1 MQSWTYPAT
10 FERLDGE
17 IVVRFPDVPEAL
29 TGAEDEAEARE
40 LAADALAV
48 ALDHYL
54 DTGRDLPVP
63 RQAVAGEVA
72 IALAPDVAARAML
85 LRAMKEQHVN
95 KVALAARMGRDEK
108 VARRI
113 VAGKGVSLDLTLA
126 ALKAVGLRPSLAV

>member
-1 MQSWTYPAT
+1 MQAWTYPAT

-17 IVVRFPDVPEAL
+17 IVVRFAEVPEAL
-29 TGAEDEAEARE
+29 TGAANEAEARD

-48 ALDHYL
+48 ALGYYL
-54 DTGRDLPVP
+54 DIGRDLPTP
-63 RQAVAGEVA
+63 RHAATGEVA
-72 IALAPDVAARAML
+72 ISLAPDVAARAML
-85 LRAMKEQHVN
+85 LRAMKDQRVN

-126 ALKAVGLRPSLAV
+126 ALKAVGIRPSLAA